1 MIYLHGQLVASMA
14 ASIDDVEAGDRHED
28 VLDPSEVSDVSV
40 ERDTLVGSPGL
51 ADGHGHAEDGVGAQL
66 GLVLCPVQ
74 GQHQAIDLL
83 LLNWIHA
90 LGDNLWSDQVVDIV
104 DSLHD
109 TLAVPG
115 VGLVP
120 ELESLIDAGAGAGGH
135 GGTEDA
141 SLSGQVNLHSGVTS
155 GVIDLAGV
163 DPLDRHSGNKGGD
176 LI

>member
-1 MIYLHGQLVASMA
+1 MITIYLHGQLVASMA
-14 ASIDDVEAGDRHED
+14 AAVDDVEAGDRHED

-83 LLNWIHA
+83 LLNRVHA

-120 ELESLIDAGAGAGGH
+120 QLQSLVDAGAGTGGN
-135 GGTEDA
+135 GGPEDS
-141 SLSGQVNLHSGVTS
+141 SLSGEVDLDGGITA
-155 GVIDLAGV
+155 GVIDLTSV
-163 DPLDRHSGNKGGD
+163 DPLDGHF
-176 LI
+176 